1 MKIDTKKLDLIM
13 AENCLSAEEL
23 AKLTGVSSVTVSR
36 IKKGTQKARPK
47 TIGKIVK
54 ALNLKVNELIKD

>member
-1 MKIDTKKLDLIM
+1 MKIDNKKLDLIM
-13 AENCLSAEEL
+13 AENCLSAEEF
-23 AKLTGVSSVTVSR
+23 AKLAGVSSVTVSR

>member
-1 MKIDTKKLDLIM
+1 MKIDNEKLDLIM
-13 AENCLSAEEL
+13 AENCLTAEEF

-36 IKKGTQKARPK
+36 IKKGTQKTRPK